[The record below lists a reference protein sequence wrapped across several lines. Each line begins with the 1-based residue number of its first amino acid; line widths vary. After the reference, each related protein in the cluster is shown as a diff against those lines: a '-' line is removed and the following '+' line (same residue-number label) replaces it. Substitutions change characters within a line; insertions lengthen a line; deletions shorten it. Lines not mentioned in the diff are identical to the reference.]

1 VKRSN
6 TADCKSVGSAFVG
19 SNPTPCTIRLIL
31 KSTSYEVLFVC
42 YSKVMNIDDLQ
53 KRAIEIRNKYDKLNQ
68 EQRGVTW
75 NEQQLMAGFVGD
87 VGDLSKI
94 IMAKHGL
101 REMEDVDEKL
111 AHELSDCLWSVLVL
125 ADKYKIDLS
134 KEFMKTMD
142 DLDKRID
149 SNLATS

>member
-1 VKRSN
+1 MDF
-6 TADCKSVGSAFVG
+6 TIYPCYYVG
-19 SNPTPCTIRLIL
+19 
-31 KSTSYEVLFVC
+31 
-42 YSKVMNIDDLQ
+42 MNFEEISR
-53 KRAIEIRNKYDKLNQ
+53 RAVEIRNKYDNLNKTK
-68 EQRGVTW
+68 RGVVW

-101 REMEDVDEKL
+101 REMEDVDAKL

-125 ADKYKIDLS
+125 ANKYGIDLS

-142 DLDKRID
+142 ELDARID
-149 SNLATS
+149 NEVKA